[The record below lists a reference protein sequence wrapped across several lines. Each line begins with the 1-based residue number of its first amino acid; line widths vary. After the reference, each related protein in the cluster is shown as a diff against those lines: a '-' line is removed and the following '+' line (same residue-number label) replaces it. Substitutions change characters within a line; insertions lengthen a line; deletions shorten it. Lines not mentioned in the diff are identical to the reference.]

1 MPPGAE
7 SVRAAGGVVVRRG
20 GDGRLRVALVH
31 RPRYDDWSLPKG
43 KLADGEGWEAAA
55 LREVLEETGLECKSA
70 EELPAVEYLDGK
82 GRRKLVRYW
91 LMTPAPG
98 GPAAHFEATDEVDE
112 MRWCDRGEALALLTY
127 ERDRA
132 TLEEGLRRFAVSGLR
147 QAEGRRSAPGG
158 GGSR

>member
-1 MPPGAE
+1 VARA
-7 SVRAAGGVVVRRG
+7 SVRAAGGVVVRREP
-20 GDGRLRVALVH
+20 DGQIRVALVH

-43 KLADGEGWEAAA
+43 KLGEVEDWEDAA
-55 LREVLEETGLECKSA
+55 LREVLEETGLECRSG

-91 LMTPAPG
+91 LMTPAAG
-98 GPAAHFEATDEVDE
+98 ESEGRFRATDEVDE
-112 MRWCDRGEALALLTY
+112 MRWCERDEALALLTY

-132 TLEEGLRRFAVSGLR
+132 TLEEGLRRFAASGLR
-147 QAEGRRSAPGG
+147 QGAGRGSIPGG